1 MRVITADQGTE
12 ERKQARVGVPSGSK
26 FSDIMAKGGG
36 ATRATYLTALALE
49 RITGVREEFKTTFA
63 MEQGTEREPF
73 ARSAYEAHTGQFV
86 TEIGF
91 CMHDTLQVGVS
102 PDGLVGKDGMT
113 EYKCPMPKTHLE
125 YLRLEPGKCPTA
137 YRWQVQGQLWVAERE
152 WCDFVSYN
160 PDFPENA
167 QLIIRR
173 VMRDEKAIKELEIE
187 VLKFLGDIEREVE
200 FIQSYKD
207 AA

>member
-1 MRVITADQGTE
+1 MRVITADQGTDE
-12 ERKQARVGVPSGSK
+12 WKQARVGVPSGSK
-26 FSDIMAKGGG
+26 FADIMAKGGG

-49 RITGVREEFKTTFA
+49 RITGVREDFKTTFA

-91 CMHDTLQVGVS
+91 CMHDSLMVGVS
-102 PDGLVGKDGMT
+102 PDGLVGKAGMT

-167 QLIIRR
+167 QMVIRR
-173 VMRDEKAIKELEIE
+173 VVRDEKAIAELESE
-187 VLKFLGDIEREVE
+187 VVKFLEDIEREIE
-200 FIQSYKD
+200 FIKSYKD
-207 AA
+207 AV

>member
-1 MRVITADQGTE
+1 MRVITAEQGTDE
-12 ERKQARVGVPSGSK
+12 WKQARVGVPSGSK

-63 MEQGTEREPF
+63 MDQGTEREPF
-73 ARSAYEAHTGQFV
+73 ARLAYEANTGHLV

-102 PDGLVGKDGMT
+102 PDGLVGDVGMT

-125 YLRLEPGKCPTA
+125 YLRLEPGKCPSA
-137 YRWQVQGQLWVAERE
+137 YRWQVQGQLWVAKRE

-173 VMRDEKAIKELEIE
+173 VMRDEKAINELEIE
-187 VLKFLGDIEREVE
+187 VIKFLGDIEREVE

>member
-12 ERKQARVGVPSGSK
+12 EWKQARVGVPSGSK
-26 FSDIMAKGGG
+26 FSDIMAKGSG
-36 ATRATYLTALALE
+36 ATRATYMTALALE
-49 RITGVREEFKTTFA
+49 RITGVREDFKTTFA

-86 TEIGF
+86 NEIGF

-102 PDGLVGKDGMT
+102 PDGLVGTDGIT

-125 YLRLEPGKCPTA
+125 YLRLEQGKCPTA

-173 VMRDEKAIKELEIE
+173 IVRDEKAIKELETE
-187 VLKFLGDIEREVE
+187 VVKFLEDIEREVE

-207 AA
+207 AT

>member
-1 MRVITADQGTE
+1 MRVITAEQGTDE
-12 ERKQARVGVPSGSK
+12 WKQARVGVPSGSK

-36 ATRATYLTALALE
+36 ATRATYLTSLALE

-63 MEQGTEREPF
+63 MDQGTEREPF
-73 ARSAYEAHTGQFV
+73 ARLAYEANTGHLV

-102 PDGLVGKDGMT
+102 PDGLVGDVGMT

-125 YLRLEPGKCPTA
+125 YLRLEPGKCPSA

-173 VMRDEKAIKELEIE
+173 VMRDEKAINELEIE
-187 VLKFLGDIEREVE
+187 VIKFLGDIEREVE

>member
-12 ERKQARVGVPSGSK
+12 EWKQARVGVPSGSK

-49 RITGVREEFKTTFA
+49 RITGVREDFKTTFA

-102 PDGLVGKDGMT
+102 PDGLVGKVGMT

-137 YRWQVQGQLWVAERE
+137 YRWQVQGQLWVAECE

-173 VMRDEKAIKELEIE
+173 VMRDEKAINELEVE